1 LVAEAIARTAGQ
13 TARDGHGVTRI
24 ASDAVSM
31 RGRSA
36 DARISHN
43 PFPFK
48 RLDVKHG
55 YCEREDDPDTSL

>member
-1 LVAEAIARTAGQ
+1 MAEAIAQPARE

-31 RGRSA
+31 CGRSA
-36 DARISHN
+36 GAHQHN
-43 PFPFK
+43 PSPFK